1 MRAWLGSG
9 GGEAG
14 EWASSYGAAMEGQE
28 AAAAAQYVYIFS
40 NLPPCRW
47 QVERRGAGPPVMEAF
62 GVRADSTLSGG
73 SSKKAR
79 IILLGICTSE

>member
-28 AAAAAQYVYIFS
+28 AAAAAQYYIFS
-40 NLPPCRW
+40 NLSTVPLQGGYHLPAAESGTTCHASVWRA
-47 QVERRGAGPPVMEAF
+47 RGFHTDTLIRLPVAG
-62 GVRADSTLSGG
+62 G
-73 SSKKAR
+73 
-79 IILLGICTSE
+79 